1 MRYQERIYPQ
11 TNLSAVRNK
20 EINVFNMSSDICVFN
35 APIYSI
41 SGTTKLNCTTLTG
54 VSISDYTYIITGDTQ
69 NINFDVLFTGNT
81 DTFTANTPNL
91 IFKLYK
97 YENQNFTAIPSYTS
111 DKIALS
117 AITNSATTLTI
128 PASGLTLDN
137 EYIIKSFYDFPAC
150 THYFSKLGKTIDT
163 SNFVGGDSY
172 GIYNFNLDDYFVLVQ
187 QAATPIFTLNSSNNV
202 GNGSL
207 QQIYLPINFFTIFPD
222 IDLLEEID
230 FEDENA
236 LANIEIDTMISIPVD
251 IDTAFILTL
260 NGLVLTEGLDY
271 TYSGD
276 SIVYFNAPLIPDD
289 VVTLIYTANGVN
301 PIKTDIYQIMT
312 VIPSGATDE
321 QGSFTVYYN
330 TTTSKYEVFTSAK
343 PLDFNSVL
351 LMVNGAVLANGVD
364 FYQSISNPRRIIL
377 NGDLVLNDIITINY
391 FPDGVVGNLLTDLPT
406 VSWFITPAPNKNNGL
421 FTFELATDY
430 NFNNIVYSATTD
442 YVIDAQYYS
451 LDYPVT
457 GFEFGDRLFYRVRND
472 KNYETI
478 CGDIV
483 NTFAYS
489 DKIEITISTNT
500 INSY

>member
-1 MRYQERIYPQ
+1 ME
-11 TNLSAVRNK
+11 LK
-20 EINVFNMSSDICVFN
+20 
-35 APIYSI
+35 
-41 SGTTKLNCTTLTG
+41 K
-54 VSISDYTYIITGDTQ
+54 
-69 NINFDVLFTGNT
+69 
-81 DTFTANTPNL
+81 
-91 IFKLYK
+91 K
-97 YENQNFTAIPSYTS
+97 
-111 DKIALS
+111 
-117 AITNSATTLTI
+117 
-128 PASGLTLDN
+128 
-137 EYIIKSFYDFPAC
+137 
-150 THYFSKLGKTIDT
+150 
-163 SNFVGGDSY
+163 
-172 GIYNFNLDDYFVLVQ
+172 
-187 QAATPIFTLNSSNNV
+187 
-202 GNGSL
+202 
-207 QQIYLPINFFTIFPD
+207 IFPD